1 MPAMGALFASL
12 AAAIAEHVRNILG
25 ASEDAA
31 VMAHL
36 DEVHM
41 RRARCMQG
49 ASRRARLALEC
60 EAGDNRLEV
69 EGEWIG
75 YVSLL
80 VQTDRIA
87 ADIRANLPLTE

>member
-1 MPAMGALFASL
+1 
-12 AAAIAEHVRNILG
+12 
-25 ASEDAA
+25 
-31 VMAHL
+31 
-36 DEVHM
+36 
-41 RRARCMQG
+41 
-49 ASRRARLALEC
+49 LALEC

>member
-1 MPAMGALFASL
+1 VIRSGEFPV
-12 AAAIAEHVRNILG
+12 IARI
-25 ASEDAA
+25 
-31 VMAHL
+31 
-36 DEVHM
+36 
-41 RRARCMQG
+41 
-49 ASRRARLALEC
+49 
-60 EAGDNRLEV
+60 